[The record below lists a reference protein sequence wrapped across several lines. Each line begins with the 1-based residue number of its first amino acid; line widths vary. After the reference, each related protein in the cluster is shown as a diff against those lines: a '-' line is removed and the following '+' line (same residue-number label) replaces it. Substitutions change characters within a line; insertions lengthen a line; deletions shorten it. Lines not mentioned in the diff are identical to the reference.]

1 MIDLQKEAEEYVNS
15 KWDWPE
21 DVNGYEC
28 YTTGA
33 TSNGAKEY
41 WLNSSEFQSK
51 ILQAQIDVLEKAW
64 ILKPPVDELIYSLNQ
79 QLKDLQ
85 NENT

>member
-1 MIDLQKEAEEYVNS
+1 MIDLEKEAEEYRKKWIFLESGDTINDIFIAGANS
-15 KWDWPE
+15 KF
-21 DVNGYEC
+21 V
-28 YTTGA
+28 
-33 TSNGAKEY
+33 
-41 WLNSSEFQSK
+41 QSK

-85 NENT
+85 P